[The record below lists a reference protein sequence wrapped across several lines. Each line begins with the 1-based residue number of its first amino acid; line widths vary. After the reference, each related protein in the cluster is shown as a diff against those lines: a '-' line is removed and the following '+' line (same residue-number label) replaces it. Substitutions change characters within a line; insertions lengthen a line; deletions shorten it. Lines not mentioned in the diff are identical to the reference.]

1 MQNKKGGIMYCRN
14 CGKEILDS
22 AVVCVN
28 CGVIVREGTKYCNIC
43 GAESNPNAA
52 FCIKCGSRL
61 SGKLMRSKIVAGV
74 LGLLLG
80 GLGVHRFYLGYVG
93 IGIIQII
100 VTIITCGIGAL
111 WGFIE
116 GILILCDV
124 IDKDADGR
132 ALLPF

>member
-1 MQNKKGGIMYCRN
+1 MYCRN

-28 CGVIVREGTKYCNIC
+28 CGVIVREGTKYCNKC